1 MPILNI
7 TVSATPD
14 KVPAKQVSDILM
26 KHTGAILH
34 KAPAL
39 TAIAVHYIP
48 REQWFV
54 GGESLVA
61 LGKASF
67 FFDIKITDETNTANE
82 KAAYIAAVYQD
93 LQQLLGELH
102 EVSYI
107 HIDDARPAAWGWG
120 GLTQQFRAVQ
130 KMLM

>member
-7 TVSATPD
+7 TVSGTPD
-14 KVPAKQVSDILM
+14 RVPARKVSEILM

-39 TAIAVHYIP
+39 TAIAVHYAP

-54 GGESLVA
+54 DGESLA
-61 LGKASF
+61 ELGKSSF

-82 KAAYIAAVYQD
+82 KAAYIAAVWKDMQE
-93 LQQLLGELH
+93 LLGELH